1 MSTQERWQA
10 FPSVG
15 HRVGLGLIASAGL
28 VSALSTFAFLSYI
41 GWNAYSAGDKSKPF
55 SRGLRTF
62 TLSSLGWYLISLV
75 VSDFLQGVAF
85 ALNFHWAAKGMM
97 DDGIIC
103 MIQGVVSQI
112 GDLGAAIWSTAIA
125 FHTFWLLFLIK
136 QPHRWSVLGVLVAG
150 WSMLIVAPI
159 LGPTVIQ
166 TPTRGSFY
174 GLSGAWC
181 WIGTGYSAERLIFL
195 YGWVFAA
202 LGSSFIIYTLISLR
216 FSGFITYDD
225 AGKVRFHFRRPPPLY
240 LSAPQVSSPTRQ
252 RPAYE
257 KPRETGRLHR
267 ANLVTGESRP
277 ASTYL
282 GSIRESIV
290 YESSLVPAT
299 NAQLKRVARRI
310 MWYPVLYAV
319 VVIPVSVCRMGVLAG
334 WEPPFG
340 LLVFAGIC
348 FGSSGLSNTILFLTT
363 RKNFITQ
370 GNNAPA
376 SGIRITTQQVTMHDN
391 STSNDGEIELK
402 PIKSPGS
409 QLASPLTAN
418 TPVILYSG
426 HAPKGFQSGG
436 EESVLFI
443 DRGGDKYKSSG
454 G

>member
-55 SRGLRTF
+55 SRSLRTF

-75 VSDFLQGVAF
+75 VRVAF
-85 ALNFHWAAKGMM
+85 GLNFHWAAKGMM

-112 GDLGAAIWSTAIA
+112 GDLGAAIWSTAIV

-136 QPHRWSVLGVLVAG
+136 QPHRWSMLGVLVAG

-166 TPTRGSFY
+166 TPAGGSFY

-225 AGKVRFHFRRPPPLY
+225 TGKVRFHFRRPPPLY
-240 LSAPQVSSPTRQ
+240 LSASQVSSPTRQ

-282 GSIRESIV
+282 GSIRESI
-290 YESSLVPAT
+290 
-299 NAQLKRVARRI
+299 LKRVARRI

-319 VVIPVSVCRMGVLAG
+319 VVIPVSVCRMG
-334 WEPPFG
+334 
-340 LLVFAGIC
+340 VFAGIC

-370 GNNAPA
+370 GNNGPA

-391 STSNDGEIELK
+391 STSNDGEIELE

-409 QLASPLTAN
+409 QLVSPLTAN

-426 HAPKGFQSGG
+426 HAPKAFQSGG

-454 G
+454 E

>member
-1 MSTQERWQA
+1 
-10 FPSVG
+10 
-15 HRVGLGLIASAGL
+15 
-28 VSALSTFAFLSYI
+28 
-41 GWNAYSAGDKSKPF
+41 WNAYSAGDKSKPF

-75 VSDFLQGVAF
+75 VRVAF

-112 GDLGAAIWSTAIA
+112 GDLGAAIWSTAVA

-136 QPHRWSVLGVLVAG
+136 QPHRWSMLGVLVAG

-166 TPTRGSFY
+166 TPARGSFY

-225 AGKVRFHFRRPPPLY
+225 TGKVRFHFRRPPPLY
-240 LSAPQVSSPTRQ
+240 LSASQVSSPTRQ
-252 RPAYE
+252 RSAYE
-257 KPRETGRLHR
+257 KPRETGRLHC

-299 NAQLKRVARRI
+299 NMQLKRVARRI

-348 FGSSGLSNTILFLTT
+348 FGSSG
-363 RKNFITQ
+363 
-370 GNNAPA
+370 NNAPA

-391 STSNDGEIELK
+391 STSNDGES
-402 PIKSPGS
+402 IKSPGS

-418 TPVILYSG
+418 TPVILYGS
-426 HAPKGFQSGG
+426 HAPKSFQSGG

-454 G
+454 R